1 MKKAHL
7 LAVLLVVASLGCLE
21 DFYIENYVPSLDWEI
36 EGKKTRCD
44 QVDYDDICIACNS
57 QESGKTVYC
66 TLDFKWNKRYLWEIC
81 TPEAAFPSGRA
92 PRFGQACASRTF
104 NETEC
109 YILLEMKLN
118 ERISMC

>member
-7 LAVLLVVASLGCLE
+7 FAVLLIVVSLGCLE
-21 DFYIENYVPSLDWEI
+21 DWDIKINIPDFEF

-44 QVDYDDICIACNS
+44 QVDYEDICISCNS

-81 TPEAAFPSGRA
+81 TPEAAFPGGRA

-109 YILLEMKLN
+109 YLLLEMKLN
-118 ERISMC
+118 ERISIC